1 VIEKI
6 HAVIIS
12 LGCSKNLVDAECMT
26 SILLDEKVQIVSEP
40 SDADVI
46 IVNTCGFIESA
57 KKEAIETILTMA
69 EYKKSGS
76 CRFLVVTGCLAQ
88 RYKEDIQKDMPEVDA
103 VLGTGSYQDIGRT
116 VLQLF
121 GLTKEEEKA
130 PSALG
135 HIRSDRIISTKGF
148 AWLKIAEGCSHG
160 CAFCA
165 IPMIRGKYRS
175 RPMEDILEEAR
186 ILSEKGYREIILI
199 AQDTT
204 SYGMDLYKERRLP
217 ELLREL
223 SNISGISLLRIMY
236 TYSDGITDELVQ
248 EMATNSKVAKYLDMP
263 IQHGDDG
270 ILRAMRRRD
279 TKQMIRD
286 SVLRLRAAIP
296 NIVLRTTVLLGFPG
310 ETEEA
315 FQSLLQL
322 ISELEFDRLGAF
334 SFSSEE
340 GTLAAKMENQLPE
353 EIKERRVE
361 ELMLLQQGIS
371 LQKNRGKIGEVL
383 AVSIESTSEDGVFYI
398 GRSYGEAPEIDPSIL
413 VVAPK
418 EPLEIGQ
425 VVSVRIVDASEYELI
440 GETL

>member
-1 VIEKI
+1 MIEKI

-383 AVSIESTSEDGVFYI
+383 EVSIESTSEDGVFYI

>member
-383 AVSIESTSEDGVFYI
+383 EVSIESTSEDGVFYI

>member
-1 VIEKI
+1 MIEKI